1 MRFWHPAYLI
11 ATGFGIGRLPLAP
24 GTWGSLAAL
33 PAAYYLQ
40 LQGGRAALLLAFLVV
55 LVIGTWASGIVEQAS
70 ESHDPGEIIV
80 DEIAG
85 QWLTLLFLPPDW
97 LLYAIGF
104 VLFRIFDI
112 FKPWPV
118 SHLDTHGSGGIG
130 IMQDDI
136 AAGLYAMMLLHTFL
150 FVVSSFMGVSA

>member
-1 MRFWHPAYLI
+1 MKFWHPAYLI

-40 LQGGRAALLLAFLVV
+40 LQGGRAALLVAFLVV
-55 LVIGTWASGIVEQAS
+55 LVIGTWASGVVEQAS
-70 ESHDPGEIIV
+70 ESDDPGEIIV

-97 LLYAIGF
+97 MLYAIGF

-118 SHLDTHGSGGIG
+118 DHLDTHGTGGIG

-150 FVVSSFMGVSA
+150 FVVSSFMGVNA

>member
-1 MRFWHPAYLI
+1 
-11 ATGFGIGRLPLAP
+11 
-24 GTWGSLAAL
+24 
-33 PAAYYLQ
+33 
-40 LQGGRAALLLAFLVV
+40 
-55 LVIGTWASGIVEQAS
+55 VEQAS
-70 ESHDPGEIIV
+70 ESDDPGEIIV

-97 LLYAIGF
+97 MLYAIGF

-118 SHLDTHGSGGIG
+118 DHLDTHGTGGIG

-150 FVVSSFMGVSA
+150 FVVSSFMGVNA